1 MLANCITKY
10 TLSIIT
16 SHILFGLGTL
26 IGKSVTQ
33 GDWRNYRKGVFNL
46 LVVEHLASVRNVLL
60 NKNIG

>member
-16 SHILFGLGTL
+16 SHAL

-33 GDWRNYRKGVFNL
+33 GDWRNYRRGVFNL
-46 LVVEHLASVRNVLL
+46 LVVEHLASVRDIL
-60 NKNIG
+60 